1 MAMLIS
7 VASYGQI
14 VFSVSTP
21 VEDSHGDWLVNIIM
35 KNGSTQVTGF
45 QCDLTIPSDFSYEM
59 GSYSFTDRC
68 KKMKQGKMME
78 THNLT
83 GNAVSNG
90 GTIRLD
96 VFSNDIDEIQDIQGS
111 DGSVVTL
118 RLSGLST
125 AKASALNLTNIVV
138 VTLDEDGFP
147 GIEPIYPNRVIGDS
161 TLACYDA
168 MGGDVLV
175 LGELTETQLKEINSN
190 LKTCPD
196 VTSVDVSK
204 CTNTNLGT
212 LDIPAGSSPEI
223 YLASKGQVTN
233 KTSRTYFKKNGRW
246 AIESLDILDTDASFS
261 LDRNLLIESASYTR
275 NFKNTSWQAWHMPF
289 TVPVEELLD
298 DYEFAEFCGVSED
311 EDNIYIHTNY
321 VTEGNLKANKPYL
334 VKANATGSRKLAWTD
349 ILASKSVPGT
359 VSFSSANYTFTFTGT
374 YSKKA
379 DMFANGLY
387 ALSGGELAKPSSASV
402 TLGAFRWFLD
412 FSSSS
417 EIRKR
422 VVLSFDELVDAIQK
436 IGNEDKDGKAQIY
449 DMSGRPVSVMG
460 KGVYIM
466 NGKKLMK

>member
-1 MAMLIS
+1 M
-7 VASYGQI
+7 
-14 VFSVSTP
+14 
-21 VEDSHGDWLVNIIM
+21 
-35 KNGSTQVTGF
+35 
-45 QCDLTIPSDFSYEM
+45 
-59 GSYSFTDRC
+59 
-68 KKMKQGKMME
+68 
-78 THNLT
+78 
-83 GNAVSNG
+83 
-90 GTIRLD
+90 
-96 VFSNDIDEIQDIQGS
+96 
-111 DGSVVTL
+111 
-118 RLSGLST
+118 
-125 AKASALNLTNIVV
+125 
-138 VTLDEDGFP
+138 
-147 GIEPIYPNRVIGDS
+147 
-161 TLACYDA
+161 
-168 MGGDVLV
+168 
-175 LGELTETQLKEINSN
+175 
-190 LKTCPD
+190 
-196 VTSVDVSK
+196 
-204 CTNTNLGT
+204 
-212 LDIPAGSSPEI
+212 
-223 YLASKGQVTN
+223 
-233 KTSRTYFKKNGRW
+233 
-246 AIESLDILDTDASFS
+246 
-261 LDRNLLIESASYTR
+261 IESASYTR

-374 YSKKA
+374 YSKKT

-436 IGNEDKDGKAQIY
+436 IGNEDKDGKTQIY